1 MKTLLGETFARN
13 EILFFAYL
21 LVPLVYHVMP
31 IGFVNK
37 PLSAEQLYLTVRIVR

>member
-13 EILFFAYL
+13 EILLLAYV
-21 LVPLVYHVMP
+21 LVPLVYHLMP

-37 PLSAEQLYLTVRIVR
+37 PLSAEQLYPAVRMVR